1 MLNTSP
7 MDLFAPANVR
17 GAERSGST
25 RVEDMGSEDFLALM
39 IAQMKHQD
47 PTQPMDQMAFMSQ
60 MAQFGTVSGIQE
72 LNGSFNGL
80 SDSISS
86 GQAMQASSLVGRSVA
101 TPSSTGA
108 LAPIGLNSDGSPV
121 YALKASIDMGAGAD
135 GGQFFVHNVQGDV
148 VFTGNLPAG
157 NGSVP
162 VMWDGVD
169 SDGHQLPPGDY
180 YLSAELRNGSAV
192 REGRVYGHEQVMSVS
207 ISGNNQIT
215 LNLASGRTID
225 AADVRE
231 FF

>member
-1 MLNTSP
+1 MLGTSP
-7 MDLFAPANVR
+7 MDLFAPANAR
-17 GAERSGST
+17 GADSSGAT
-25 RVEDMGSEDFLALM
+25 RVEDMGSEDFLELM

-47 PTQPMDQMAFMSQ
+47 PTEPMDQMAFMSQ

-72 LNGSFNGL
+72 LNGSFAGL
-80 SDSISS
+80 SDSITS

-101 TPSSTGA
+101 IPSSTGA
-108 LAPIGLNSDGSPV
+108 LAPIGLSSEGSPV
-121 YALKASIDMGAGAD
+121 YALQASVDMGLGAD

-157 NGSVP
+157 TGSVQ

-169 SDGHQLPPGDY
+169 SDGHQLPPGVY
-180 YLSAELRNGSAV
+180 YLSAELTNGTSV
-192 REGRVYGHEQVMSVS
+192 REGRVYGHEQVASVS
-207 ISGNNQIT
+207 LSGSNQIT

-225 AADVRE
+225 ASEVRE

>member
-1 MLNTSP
+1 MLGTSP
-7 MDLFAPANVR
+7 MDLFAPANAR
-17 GAERSGST
+17 GADSSGAT
-25 RVEDMGSEDFLALM
+25 RVEDMGSEDFLELM

-47 PTQPMDQMAFMSQ
+47 PTEPMDQMAFMSQ

-72 LNGSFNGL
+72 LNGSFAGL
-80 SDSISS
+80 SDSITS

-101 TPSSTGA
+101 IPSSTGA
-108 LAPIGLNSDGSPV
+108 LAPIGLSSEGSPV
-121 YALKASIDMGAGAD
+121 YALQASVDMGLGAD

-157 NGSVP
+157 TGSVQ

-180 YLSAELRNGSAV
+180 YLSAELTNGTSV
-192 REGRVYGHEQVMSVS
+192 REGRVYGHEQVASVS
-207 ISGNNQIT
+207 LTGSNQIT

-225 AADVRE
+225 ASEVRE

>member
-1 MLNTSP
+1 MLGTSP
-7 MDLFAPANVR
+7 MDLFAPANAR
-17 GAERSGST
+17 GADSSGAT
-25 RVEDMGSEDFLALM
+25 RVEDMGSEDFLELM

-47 PTQPMDQMAFMSQ
+47 PTEPMDQMAFMSQ

-72 LNGSFNGL
+72 LNGSFAGL
-80 SDSISS
+80 SDSITS

-101 TPSSTGA
+101 IPSSTGA
-108 LAPIGLNSDGSPV
+108 LAPIGLSSEGSPV
-121 YALKASIDMGAGAD
+121 YALQASVDMGLGAD

-157 NGSVP
+157 TGSVQ

-180 YLSAELRNGSAV
+180 YLAAELTNGTSV
-192 REGRVYGHEQVMSVS
+192 REGRVYGHEQVASVS
-207 ISGNNQIT
+207 LSGSNQIT

-225 AADVRE
+225 ASEVRE